1 MNNRND
7 IVRRALTAAA
17 AGLLAV
23 SCAGAVVA
31 LDGEGT
37 VANPFLIHNVEEL
50 EFFAASVN
58 SGETDYNESGKVVA
72 LACDIDLDGVIFDG
86 IGDFDYPFFGD
97 FDGRGHTIHNLSFV
111 LDWHGCAGFIR
122 EIEGGRVSNINFE
135 DVCFELDED
144 LFVDWREHPEWDI
157 YADTGVAVG
166 YALCS
171 EISNISVSGMM
182 LVIGED
188 YTERVVGSASLDF
201 VNYINT
207 IENCSI
213 NVYRFGDAPPVYE
226 MWGDDVELP
235 DVNECL
241 ERTYVILRDTV
252 PGFDTVAFEEL
263 EAWFEDAAE
272 LGEKLT
278 LQEFLNTPDIY
289 AAFCFNLPYNTF
301 AEAAPIVNIVK
312 FSRYAKTDGNWA
324 DIVVKVQAGDQVL
337 PVRFL
342 NNNLYV
348 RYGSSPSDLCESV
361 TLDWD
366 NVAYG
371 RDGSLMLRVP
381 PPAGNPENGFFQVSL
396 NP

>member
-50 EFFAASVN
+50 EFFAESVN

-135 DVCFELDED
+135 DVCFELNED
-144 LFVDWREHPEWDI
+144 WFIGWRDHPEWDI
-157 YADTGVAVG
+157 YAFTGVAVG

-171 EISNISVSGMM
+171 EISNISVGGMM

-188 YTERVVGSASLDF
+188 YTERVVGSASLDLESW
-201 VNYINT
+201 NI

-213 NVYRFGDAPPVYE
+213 NVYRFGDAPPAYE

-235 DVNECL
+235 DVTECL

-278 LQEFLNTPDIY
+278 LQEFLDTPDIY

-312 FSRYAKTDGNWA
+312 FSRYTKTDGNWA
-324 DIVVKVQAGDQVL
+324 DIMVKVQAGDQVL
-337 PVRFL
+337 PVHFL

-371 RDGSLMLRVP
+371 TDGSLMLRVP